1 MSQRLDGTL
10 ARDLRALLP
19 TEGKRTQRLPAAPSK
34 SAIGSSR
41 GRVFAQKSSSGAS
54 GGGIASP
61 LTEANAANRTYY
73 TGEYW
78 QSTDGLILFA
88 APSKIIFTDA
98 NGATVE
104 LRPDNPPA

>member
-1 MSQRLDGTL
+1 MTTRIYRPLGRQVRE
-10 ARDLRALLP
+10 LLP
-19 TEGKRTQRLPAAPSK
+19 SEPARTARLPSAPTK
-34 SAIGSSR
+34 PAIGSSR
-41 GRVFAQKSSSGAS
+41 GLTFAKKSAGGS

-61 LTEANAANRTYY
+61 LTEANASAREYY
-73 TGEYW
+73 AGEYW

-88 APSKIIFTDA
+88 ALSKIIFTDA